1 MHVASDI
8 RVGPGLISAPIV
20 GRGGVRQSQR
30 DRSSRQQNCFSRW
43 KHLIAP
49 LAISDARQLKTE
61 NTSRCAVREFLY
73 GSQKSELGDS
83 LVKVLF
89 WKEQSSKKFGHSVS
103 PFRFFFMSCPIGK

>member
-1 MHVASDI
+1 
-8 RVGPGLISAPIV
+8 
-20 GRGGVRQSQR
+20 
-30 DRSSRQQNCFSRW
+30 
-43 KHLIAP
+43 LIAP

-89 WKEQSSKKFGHSVS
+89 WKEQSSKKIEHSAFSVS
-103 PFRFFFMSCPIGK
+103 IFFMNCPIGK